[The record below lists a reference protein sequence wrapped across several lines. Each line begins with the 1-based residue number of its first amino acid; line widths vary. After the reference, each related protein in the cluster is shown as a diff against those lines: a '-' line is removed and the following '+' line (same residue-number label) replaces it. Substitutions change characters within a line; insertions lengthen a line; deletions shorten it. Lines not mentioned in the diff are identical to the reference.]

1 METVRRRTGP
11 EHAGP
16 EHAGHA
22 FADHAFAGKVA
33 LVTGATSYIGAAI
46 CTQLVGSGARVVLGD
61 LAEDLGHS
69 IAAPLGDSAR
79 FVRADVTHDGDLDR
93 MVDTAVAEFGGIDL
107 AVSAAAIFDDAQ
119 LDTTRDQWRRALDVN
134 VIGAAMLIQKA
145 VPSMER
151 RGGGA
156 IVVIASVSARQSQ
169 PDRLVYPVTK
179 AALLGLT
186 RNSAQLLAGRSI
198 RVNAVSP
205 GWTWSR
211 NIERR
216 YGASRERAD
225 AVAAEFQALG
235 RLADPDEIA
244 DAVLYLL
251 SDRASFITGADLAV
265 DGGYSAMGPEALG
278 QAFAKYP
285 IVTEQPRS

>member
-1 METVRRRTGP
+1 VETVRHQIGQELT
-11 EHAGP
+11 
-16 EHAGHA
+16 
-22 FADHAFAGKVA
+22 GKVA
-33 LVTGATSYIGAAI
+33 LVTGATSYIGTAI
-46 CTQLVGSGARVVLGD
+46 CTQLVAAGARVVLGD
-61 LAEDLGHS
+61 IAEDLGRS

-79 FVRADVTHDGDLDR
+79 FVRVDVTNDGDLDH
-93 MVDTAVAEFGGIDL
+93 MVHTAVAEFGGIDL
-107 AVSAAAIFDDAQ
+107 AVSAAAIFDDFQ
-119 LDTTRDQWRRALDVN
+119 MDTTRDQWRHALDVN
-134 VIGAAMLIQKA
+134 VLGAAMLIEKV
-145 VPSMER
+145 VPHMER
-151 RGGGA
+151 AGGGA
-156 IVVIASVSARQSQ
+156 VVVIASVSARQSQ

-216 YGASRERAD
+216 YGGSRERAD

-285 IVTEQPRS
+285 TLREQPRA